1 MTYCVALRLKYGIV
15 GIADTR
21 ITSGTETTN
30 AKKLY
35 TFEKDNN
42 SLFLMTSGL
51 RSVRDKAVT
60 YFAETLEENY
70 KEYNKLYKA
79 VNAFSNEVKK
89 VAAEDKK
96 SLHESGLNFNM
107 FTLVGGQMADDTEHK
122 VYLIYP
128 EGNWIEVGESTP
140 FMIIG
145 NTGFGK
151 PILARSVTYD
161 STIEFA
167 LKTAILSFDSTR
179 VCANDVGY
187 PIDCFIYKK
196 GSHKI
201 TQHRYYEKDIKA
213 VSDLWDLSLKNSI
226 EQLSTDWMKGLLS
239 DAGV

>member
-21 ITSGTETTN
+21 ITSGSETTN

-70 KEYNKLYKA
+70 LEYNKLYKA

-107 FTLVGGQMADDTEHK
+107 FTLVGGQMADDAEHK

-145 NTGFGK
+145 NSGFGK

-196 GSHKI
+196 DSHKI
-201 TQHRYYEKDIKA
+201 TQQRYYEKDIKA